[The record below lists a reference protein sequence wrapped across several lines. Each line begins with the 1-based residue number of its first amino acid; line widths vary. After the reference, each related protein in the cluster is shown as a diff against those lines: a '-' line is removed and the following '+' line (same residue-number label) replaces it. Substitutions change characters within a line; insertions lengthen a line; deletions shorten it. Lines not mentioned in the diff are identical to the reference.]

1 MDPPALDQ
9 GEPPADPLPKPEW
22 HGGHLTAVWSEAR
35 DRMLYRPWHVRRH
48 AAARQFG
55 PGVDVGAVHAT
66 FRARIMAN
74 GADMALAARLLAKA
88 AGLPKRDLARCVAIL
103 REGDPDVATL
113 SAALAGAGAAVE
125 VAHYDDLHDTA
136 AKALAD

>member
-1 MDPPALDQ
+1 
-9 GEPPADPLPKPEW
+9 
-22 HGGHLTAVWSEAR
+22 
-35 DRMLYRPWHVRRH
+35 MLYRPWHVRRH

-55 PGVDVGAVHAT
+55 PGVDVQAVHAT

-74 GADMALAARLLAKA
+74 GADMALGGRLLLKA
-88 AGLPKRDLARCVAIL
+88 ADLPKRDLSRCTAIL

-113 SAALAGAGAAVE
+113 STTLAGSGAAVQ

-136 AKALAD
+136 AKALAG